1 MTKKRDLP
9 PAIAQ
14 NSVLRSLLWWFVV
27 VLIVLLPLSSVV
39 LAWRMVLPPSDCGQ
53 PANATRS
60 GSVGQLC
67 FPLLR
72 PLYGHGTI
80 ATDSDGNLWFTEQ
93 NKIARVTPSGVLTE
107 FSVEFPAGPIITGP
121 NHSVWF
127 TEMAAQGGYKLV
139 RMSSRGE
146 SEVLASGLDVSQA
159 LNLGPDGNFWI
170 GEPRSITR
178 VSPTGEVTI
187 SLPSPNDVVP
197 GADYGFGIMAFA
209 RGADGNLWFVENIIL
224 AGSPATQGALLGRI
238 TPAGMISQFPV
249 VLDRGPAPSQGGG
262 IGWRKSALT
271 SGPDGNLWFLG
282 YDGQVRRITP
292 LGDITPVPVPEQT
305 IQETPAI
312 IAGADGNL
320 WFSAA
325 AGKIG
330 RVTPSGVVTL
340 FPLSPQARVGGLAA
354 GPDGRICFLR
364 SDTSL
369 SGSLWWVQ
377 IGWIMP

>member
-27 VLIVLLPLSSVV
+27 VLIALLPLTSVV
-39 LAWRMVLPPSDCGQ
+39 LAWRMVLPLSDCGQ

-60 GSVGQLC
+60 GSAGQLC

-80 ATDSDGNLWFTEQ
+80 ATDADGNLWFTEQ

-107 FSVEFPAGPIITGP
+107 FSVEFPAGPIIAGP

-127 TEMAAQGGYKLV
+127 TEMAARGGYKLV

-197 GADYGFGIMAFA
+197 GADYPGDTCHYCRSRWQSLVFCCCRQDWA
-209 RGADGNLWFVENIIL
+209 RDTERRGHIVSSL
-224 AGSPATQGALLGRI
+224 ATD
-238 TPAGMISQFPV
+238 T
-249 VLDRGPAPSQGGG
+249 
-262 IGWRKSALT
+262 GWRTGSRT
-271 SGPDGNLWFLG
+271 RWS
-282 YDGQVRRITP
+282 Y
-292 LGDITPVPVPEQT
+292 
-305 IQETPAI
+305 
-312 IAGADGNL
+312 
-320 WFSAA
+320 
-325 AGKIG
+325 
-330 RVTPSGVVTL
+330 L
-340 FPLSPQARVGGLAA
+340 FP
-354 GPDGRICFLR
+354 
-364 SDTSL
+364 
-369 SGSLWWVQ
+369 
-377 IGWIMP
+377 